1 VRRLFP
7 LTLILVAV
15 SSQACVYYNG
25 MYNAN
30 RLAKSARKAEHDG
43 RTFEANGLWGQVA
56 TKAESVVVRHP
67 TSKYAA
73 EAHILRGVALARMGQ
88 CEQALPP
95 LAGVATAS
103 VSTSLEE
110 EALLAFGRCQVATGN
125 PDAGDAAFVQ
135 LLDSKDPDHRRE
147 AQYQHARLLRQTG
160 RYEEALHAIPDAR
173 DTRTKTERFLALA
186 ATGKLS
192 PAMALADSL
201 ITPADSVKHWD
212 SLVVEL
218 GGENAVAASSLVDRI
233 QTMASRT
240 RDAQAK
246 LLLED
251 GLRLVPVDTARAAQ
265 RFRQVAA
272 LGENTAAAG
281 RAGLELLRLDLRH
294 VRRPED
300 LAPISAKLENLA
312 RQAPPMA
319 EEIGLL
325 SARVD
330 EVHRAGVSI
339 TPDSVQGD
347 LQLFLA
353 AESARDSLVAPFLA
367 EAMFRRI
374 PDGFPASPY
383 APKAILA
390 VQHMNPAWVDSAR
403 ALLEGRYNTSPYL
416 AMVRGETTDE
426 YRVLEDSLGAFAQ
439 AQLVRKSATTRRRG
453 DIPDNEREQV
463 KRRPA
468 PTGGTRVPEPQ

>member
-1 VRRLFP
+1 
-7 LTLILVAV
+7 
-15 SSQACVYYNG
+15 
-25 MYNAN
+25 
-30 RLAKSARKAEHDG
+30 
-43 RTFEANGLWGQVA
+43 
-56 TKAESVVVRHP
+56 
-67 TSKYAA
+67 
-73 EAHILRGVALARMGQ
+73 
-88 CEQALPP
+88 
-95 LAGVATAS
+95 
-103 VSTSLEE
+103 
-110 EALLAFGRCQVATGN
+110 
-125 PDAGDAAFVQ
+125 
-135 LLDSKDPDHRRE
+135 
-147 AQYQHARLLRQTG
+147 
-160 RYEEALHAIPDAR
+160 
-173 DTRTKTERFLALA
+173 
-186 ATGKLS
+186 
-192 PAMALADSL
+192 
-201 ITPADSVKHWD
+201 
-212 SLVVEL
+212 
-218 GGENAVAASSLVDRI
+218 
-233 QTMASRT
+233 
-240 RDAQAK
+240 
-246 LLLED
+246 
-251 GLRLVPVDTARAAQ
+251 
-265 RFRQVAA
+265 
-272 LGENTAAAG
+272 
-281 RAGLELLRLDLRH
+281 
-294 VRRPED
+294 
-300 LAPISAKLENLA
+300 
-312 RQAPPMA
+312 MA

-439 AQLVRKSATTRRRG
+439 AQLVRKSPTTRRRG